1 MVNSLKIT
9 HPVLLTSVQAFGTGS
24 VPNSAKG
31 FWMSSSCLESF
42 CSTQR
47 SSLTSF
53 FRPSIVF
60 LTVNILCMDIWSDL
74 NLTVASSVSCWIM
87 AVCLSAILALH
98 SYNRS
103 IICFHEFWI
112 YKTCVTI
119 MCRND
124 ELSSTMSW
132 VGGLLKDSELFILF
146 AENSQILLKISF
158 IPILLTFIYL
168 VTLNLL

>member
-1 MVNSLKIT
+1 MLKKRKKRYVHKLSKLSLAFSVTSAHYLFLNILMVNSLKIT

-98 SYNRS
+98 SYNGF
-103 IICFHEFWI
+103 ITCFHEFWI
-112 YKTCVTI
+112 YETWFFPHEI
-119 MCRND
+119 
-124 ELSSTMSW
+124 
-132 VGGLLKDSELFILF
+132 
-146 AENSQILLKISF
+146 
-158 IPILLTFIYL
+158 
-168 VTLNLL
+168 